1 MIITKILSLT
11 SSMTKSK
18 KIKIAI
24 LLVEIG
30 LLLYAIN
37 QNETNNEDYTLLDQ

>member
-37 QNETNNEDYTLLDQ
+37 QNETNNEDYTLLDP

>member
-30 LLLYAIN
+30 LLIYAIN